1 MKPSLSVAS
10 VTFGLSLAAAAT
22 TAQAQSAVTRQIT
35 QEPVETVITQ
45 NPNGTVITRR
55 ILTPEPG
62 FSASPPPNYV
72 APPLAGNALYPDYVE
87 PLDTVTTRRVVAAPP
102 PPPVP
107 PATVG
112 VAPRAH
118 TQHVVT
124 DHTRPARTVTRAAP
138 RTVVVPP
145 PLPPPDAPLVLTLA
159 ERQAVYG
166 AITGRQIYSP
176 APVYPPVVAE
186 TDYPLNTVY
195 PADPYHD
202 YGYRAPDY
210 YHDHYVY
217 RWDGV
222 PLVIGGRMPPSVA
235 LYGVPD
241 WLLARVPAA
250 QGYSYA
256 RLDDRVYIVDPATA
270 VIVAEI
276 AP

>member
-10 VTFGLSLAAAAT
+10 VTVGLSLAAAA
-22 TAQAQSAVTRQIT
+22 AQAQTTITRQIT
-35 QEPVETVITQ
+35 SEPVETVITQ
-45 NPNGTVITRR
+45 NPNGTAISRR

-62 FSASPPPNYV
+62 FSTMPPPNYV

-87 PLDTVTTRRVVAAPP
+87 PLDTVTTRRVVAS

-124 DHTRPARTVTRAAP
+124 DHARPARTAT
-138 RTVVVPP
+138 RTVARTVGVPP
-145 PLPPPDAPLVLTLA
+145 PPPPDAPLVLSIP
-159 ERQAVYG
+159 ERQVIYG
-166 AITGRQIYSP
+166 AITGRQVYYP

-186 TDYPLNTVY
+186 TDYPVNTVY

-241 WLLARVPAA
+241 WVLARVPAA
-250 QGYSYA
+250 QGYGYA